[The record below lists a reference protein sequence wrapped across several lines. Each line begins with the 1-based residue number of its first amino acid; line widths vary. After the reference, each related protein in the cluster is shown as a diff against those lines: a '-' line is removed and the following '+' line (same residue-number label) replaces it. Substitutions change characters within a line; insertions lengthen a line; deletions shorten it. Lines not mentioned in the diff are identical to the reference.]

1 MLLEGG
7 FNRSEVLAKIS
18 WLDIRKCLISH
29 PIMFACT
36 KRHVKKRKRGYG
48 WKEVKKKKI
57 SEKIE
62 VEREENQETRPL
74 TLMS

>member
-1 MLLEGG
+1 MLLEGC
-7 FNRSEVLAKIS
+7 FNRFEVLAKIS

-36 KRHVKKRKRGYG
+36 KRHIKKRKRGYG
-48 WKEVKKKKI
+48 WKEVKKKI
-57 SEKIE
+57 SEKTE
-62 VEREENQETRPL
+62 VEREENQETTPL